1 MNLIDKILEHKLVV
15 TMTIVGGLV
24 YTLYEPIP
32 NFFIAT
38 YLLNIVLDL
47 QVESFNIDKGT
58 NLLVLYVLSNNQ
70 GSVLYV
76 IKDKNVFTL

>member
-1 MNLIDKILEHKLVV
+1 M
-15 TMTIVGGLV
+15 
-24 YTLYEPIP
+24 
-32 NFFIAT
+32 AT

-47 QVESFNIDKGT
+47 QVESFNIDKGR

>member
-1 MNLIDKILEHKLVV
+1 MFN
-15 TMTIVGGLV
+15 
-24 YTLYEPIP
+24 
-32 NFFIAT
+32 IADIWKHQSYDNALH
-38 YLLNIVLDL
+38 YLLLENLGTPPHWYA
-47 QVESFNIDKGT
+47 FNIDKGR